1 MIRSGLVWRLLL
13 VLIALA
19 LAGRFGPAGAN
30 EAVPYYSYT
39 VDEQGVRL
47 RVPQPYVVD
56 REIFGPAVDK
66 TAARFRGDLFVD
78 DEGNLY
84 VVETSFNRVLKFDR
98 EAKLVRVF
106 GEDLDLS
113 RPQGLFVAPNGDLFI
128 ADTGNSRILHT
139 DQDGHVIREFHKP
152 ETALLD
158 TEFQPIKVVVD
169 RRGYLYVL
177 EEAATSGII
186 LIDTAGNFRGFFGPT
201 RIGFDLRRIFI
212 SLFATEEQKQYITL
226 PEPSPHV
233 DLFLASDGFLYTAIR
248 GEAGEQIQKLN
259 AVGVNTFTDFSFD
272 DPLID
277 PPRFESLWVDRY
289 GVVSALDASTGQI
302 YQYDQSGRLL
312 MVFGGH
318 GSGEA
323 KFDRPV
329 SVATDPD
336 GRLYV
341 LDGTRSIIYRLRPT
355 NFARQVHRAGQLHF
369 EGDYEGAAQV
379 WREVLSIH
387 SQYEL
392 AHGGIAKAYLR
403 QGNYDEAMAEYRLA
417 FDREGYS
424 DAFREFR
431 FHWLQRNFGLL
442 LLALGLLLSGI
453 ILLTGRI
460 VGRLKVLDV
469 GWFDPD
475 RRPAMAAV
483 IGVLRSPGQTLWE
496 LRDSGSLWA
505 VPVLLLLAYF
515 VRVASLWLMAFHMLY
530 TPTFESIVDWLSPF
544 NVFTYYHLTER
555 DWDQINIPLESLRI
569 GGPFL
574 AWVVVSY
581 GVGVIYRGEGTF
593 RAILRSS
600 AYCLVPYILFTLPV
614 VSVTHVLV
622 GTERG
627 LVNFAMSII
636 YLWCAL
642 LFFLQLR
649 VVHDFDLGTSV
660 RTLAITFFG
669 MAILFGFGALLYL
682 ISSQMLRFGWEVV
695 YELSTG

>member
-1 MIRSGLVWRLLL
+1 MNRESAC
-13 VLIALA
+13 AL
-19 LAGRFGPAGAN
+19 
-30 EAVPYYSYT
+30 
-39 VDEQGVRL
+39 
-47 RVPQPYVVD
+47 PQPYVVD

-248 GEAGEQIQKLN
+248 GESGEQIQKLN

-318 GSGEA
+318 GSG
-323 KFDRPV
+323 
-329 SVATDPD
+329 
-336 GRLYV
+336 
-341 LDGTRSIIYRLRPT
+341 
-355 NFARQVHRAGQLHF
+355 
-369 EGDYEGAAQV
+369 
-379 WREVLSIH
+379 
-387 SQYEL
+387 
-392 AHGGIAKAYLR
+392 GG
-403 QGNYDEAMAEYRLA
+403 
-417 FDREGYS
+417 
-424 DAFREFR
+424 
-431 FHWLQRNFGLL
+431 
-442 LLALGLLLSGI
+442 
-453 ILLTGRI
+453 
-460 VGRLKVLDV
+460 
-469 GWFDPD
+469 
-475 RRPAMAAV
+475 
-483 IGVLRSPGQTLWE
+483 
-496 LRDSGSLWA
+496 
-505 VPVLLLLAYF
+505 
-515 VRVASLWLMAFHMLY
+515 
-530 TPTFESIVDWLSPF
+530 
-544 NVFTYYHLTER
+544 
-555 DWDQINIPLESLRI
+555 
-569 GGPFL
+569 
-574 AWVVVSY
+574 
-581 GVGVIYRGEGTF
+581 
-593 RAILRSS
+593 
-600 AYCLVPYILFTLPV
+600 
-614 VSVTHVLV
+614 
-622 GTERG
+622 
-627 LVNFAMSII
+627 
-636 YLWCAL
+636 
-642 LFFLQLR
+642 
-649 VVHDFDLGTSV
+649 
-660 RTLAITFFG
+660 
-669 MAILFGFGALLYL
+669 
-682 ISSQMLRFGWEVV
+682 
-695 YELSTG
+695 